1 MKERLG
7 IAPLDS
13 PAPARRA
20 AGSTSPDTE
29 GDGDAMVLTEQDVEA
44 VARRTVE
51 LLRGERAGSFALVGA
66 RELAESLGVS
76 VDYVYEHASEL
87 GALRLGGGR
96 KARIRFEV
104 DTARRAL
111 EARRT
116 SPEPPRKSG
125 AQRR

>member
-1 MKERLG
+1 
-7 IAPLDS
+7 
-13 PAPARRA
+13 
-20 AGSTSPDTE
+20 
-29 GDGDAMVLTEQDVEA
+29 MVLTEQDVEA

-66 RELAESLGVS
+66 RELAEHLGVS
-76 VDYVYEHASEL
+76 VDYVYEHAGEL

-104 DTARRAL
+104 ATARRAL
-111 EARRT
+111 EARQT
-116 SPEPPRKSG
+116 SLERPRKSG

>member
-1 MKERLG
+1 MDDRLG
-7 IAPLDS
+7 IGHLDS
-13 PAPARRA
+13 LGPLEAAEPAVD
-20 AGSTSPDTE
+20 GND
-29 GDGDAMVLTEQDVEA
+29 DGDAMVLTEQDVEA

-66 RELAESLGVS
+66 RELAGQLGVS

-111 EARRT
+111 EARWSERDLLRKR
-116 SPEPPRKSG
+116 SPS
-125 AQRR
+125 RR